1 MDGGVLA
8 GRIQRL
14 KFALIGGAVETRI
27 FGGLRFK
34 EHRLSFEPSGEGG
47 KVMDLVKRE

>member
-8 GRIQRL
+8 SRFQQS
-14 KFALIGGAVETRI
+14 KFALIGGVAETRI

-34 EHRLSFEPSGEGG
+34 EHRLSFEPSGERG